1 MEDDHELIKR
11 FQDGD
16 NQAFNELIR
25 RHLSNT
31 IGFFFN
37 ITSSKM
43 DAEDLAQDV
52 FLKLNK
58 YLKKFKFDSKFSTY
72 LYRVNTNTA
81 NTWFKRNKW
90 KNLLHLDQADE
101 RGERDDTLEK
111 SWTRKELWNAISKLP
126 KKQREVVL
134 LRIGEELPYKN
145 ISRITGISIGSAKV
159 NFHYAL
165 KKLKKELNSG

>member
-11 FQDGD
+11 FQGGD
-16 NQAFNELIR
+16 NQAFNELVR

-159 NFHYAL
+159 NFHHAL

>member
-11 FQDGD
+11 FQGGD
-16 NQAFNELIR
+16 NQAFNELVR

-52 FLKLNK
+52 FFKLNK

-90 KNLLHLDQADE
+90 KNLLHLDQTDE
-101 RGERDDTLEK
+101 RGERDNTLEK

-159 NFHYAL
+159 NFHHAL

>member
-16 NQAFNELIR
+16 NQAFNELVR

-90 KNLLHLDQADE
+90 KNLLHLDQAGE

-159 NFHYAL
+159 NFHHAL

>member
-16 NQAFNELIR
+16 NQAFNELVR

-52 FLKLNK
+52 FFKLNK

-159 NFHYAL
+159 NFHHAL

>member
-11 FQDGD
+11 FQGGD

-145 ISRITGISIGSAKV
+145 ISRITGISIGTAKV
-159 NFHYAL
+159 NFHHAL

>member
-11 FQDGD
+11 FQGGD
-16 NQAFNELIR
+16 NQAFNELVR

-145 ISRITGISIGSAKV
+145 ISRITGISIGTAKV
-159 NFHYAL
+159 NFHHAL

>member
-11 FQDGD
+11 FQGGD
-16 NQAFNELIR
+16 NQAFNELVR

-31 IGFFFN
+31 IGFFYN

-159 NFHYAL
+159 NFHHAL

>member
-16 NQAFNELIR
+16 NQAFNELVR

-145 ISRITGISIGSAKV
+145 ISRIIGISIGTAKV
-159 NFHYAL
+159 NFHHAL

>member
-11 FQDGD
+11 FQGGD
-16 NQAFNELIR
+16 NQAFNELVR

-31 IGFFFN
+31 IGFFYN

-52 FLKLNK
+52 FFKLNK

-159 NFHYAL
+159 NFHHAL

>member
-16 NQAFNELIR
+16 NQAFNELVR

-159 NFHYAL
+159 NFHHAL

>member
-16 NQAFNELIR
+16 NQAFNELVR

-90 KNLLHLDQADE
+90 KNLLHLDQAGE

-145 ISRITGISIGSAKV
+145 ISRITGISIGTAKV
-159 NFHYAL
+159 NFHHAL